1 MSRKITISEMEQIGE
16 IWYQR
21 CHRLREY
28 WQDETNPYDRRSR
41 ACGLCTVMVE
51 RTILLSTALAKAK
64 QPKFPGKFKPG
75 GIKANI
81 P

>member
-1 MSRKITISEMEQIGE
+1 MEQIGE

-41 ACGLCTVMVE
+41 AYGLWVLMVQ
-51 RTILLSTALAKAK
+51 RTLRLANAFANAK
-64 QPKFPGKFKPG
+64 QQKFLGKFPPG